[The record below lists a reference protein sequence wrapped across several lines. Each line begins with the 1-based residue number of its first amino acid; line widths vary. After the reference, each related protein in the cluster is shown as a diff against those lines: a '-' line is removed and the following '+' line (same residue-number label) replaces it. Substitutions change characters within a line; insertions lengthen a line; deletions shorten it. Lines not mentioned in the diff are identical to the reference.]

1 MSSAATA
8 AEAGV
13 FVVLAVGRVGG
24 GGTAGVLAVGLAVG
38 VWTPVLE
45 RPRRGFGMCIYVDV
59 SQGYDRVC
67 KFVITSSDSPKTFP
81 ESSAI
86 NFSVRNNIKNSNNA
100 AAH

>member
-13 FVVLAVGRVGG
+13 FVVLAVGRVDG
-24 GGTAGVLAVGLAVG
+24 GGTTGVLAVG
-38 VWTPVLE
+38 VWRTPVLE

-67 KFVITSSDSPKTFP
+67 KFGITSSDSPKTFP
-81 ESSAI
+81 ESSAS
-86 NFSVRNNIKNSNNA
+86 NFSVRKY
-100 AAH
+100 